1 MRESTSL
8 QLPQYG
14 FVLLLYR
21 NRRGNAMGEAGQIV
35 WQPSKFFGRILCNLR
50 KERLRPNP
58 SAATQ
63 CVKKASQSSC
73 VAVGSC
79 AAIRMRPAPCRY
91 AARRRRKKGC
101 NRRVPSSRR
110 SRCGLRCKHAAG
122 MFAYAAASEKHFARS
137 ERRRTRQGP
146 RRRAERTPF
155 GGKGVSLFRQPQVA
169 AEPFGRNPIPLCAFL
184 TSYQRSDPPR
194 RPGRGRCSRA
204 R

>member
-79 AAIRMRPAPCRY
+79 AAIRMRPAPCGY
-91 AARRRRKKGC
+91 AARRRRKKSC
-101 NRRVPSSRR
+101 NRRGPSSRR
-110 SRCGLRCKHAAG
+110 SRCGLRCKHATG
-122 MFAYAAASEKHFARS
+122 MFAYAAASEKLFARS
-137 ERRRTRQGP
+137 ERRRGRLRP
-146 RRRAERTPF
+146 RGAERSDTPH
-155 GGKGVSLFRQPQVA
+155 S
-169 AEPFGRNPIPLCAFL
+169 I
-184 TSYQRSDPPR
+184 
-194 RPGRGRCSRA
+194 
-204 R
+204 